1 MTGGNYHDRKKQLE
15 ALLTGNSELDRLIR
29 EAFEAGRKLGM
40 TEDREGLKNT
50 VRIETTK
57 KLLLQIMCQQ
67 RITLEQAMAQLNI
80 PRKERKAYVGLL
92 KTKRQG

>member
-1 MTGGNYHDRKKQLE
+1 MTEKEQLE
-15 ALLTGNSELDRLIR
+15 ALLTGYPELDRRVR

-40 TEDREGLKNT
+40 AEDRESLKNT

-67 RITLEQAMAQLNI
+67 RITLEQAMSQLNI
-80 PRKERKAYVGLL
+80 PRKERKAYTALL
-92 KTKRQG
+92 QTKRQG